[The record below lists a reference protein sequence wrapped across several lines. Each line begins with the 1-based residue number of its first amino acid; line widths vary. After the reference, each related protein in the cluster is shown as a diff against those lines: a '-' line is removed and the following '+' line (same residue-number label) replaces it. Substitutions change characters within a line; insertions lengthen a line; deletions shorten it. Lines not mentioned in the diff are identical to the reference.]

1 MSNGRTSMI
10 CIQKALVFCS
20 ILKNDINCV
29 KEKACRPWDTVSHAA
44 AKTKNFSKILTPI
57 NKIIK
62 I

>member
-1 MSNGRTSMI
+1 MI